1 MCTMLRYLYIADI
14 TKRFPAQI
22 AFMIRIKSKVT
33 LFSSL
38 FSCLQAINLRRQ
50 DRLSNKKKRSS
61 PPNGFRVSSVDK
73 ISKVFWVLQ
82 KSESP
87 SAFSFQKLMVLH
99 TKERTTLFQP
109 SGESDKWMSWVA
121 PKLSKSER
129 CFLKTNEKICYVRYN
144 DQLLASCIISIVS
157 QCTF

>member
-1 MCTMLRYLYIADI
+1 MQKPLEYKESYLVLLRRRKDTDTITDTSDTSLKTLMCTMLRYLYIADI

-73 ISKVFWVLQ
+73 ISKVFL
-82 KSESP
+82 
-87 SAFSFQKLMVLH
+87 SAAK
-99 TKERTTLFQP
+99 K
-109 SGESDKWMSWVA
+109 
-121 PKLSKSER
+121 
-129 CFLKTNEKICYVRYN
+129 
-144 DQLLASCIISIVS
+144 
-157 QCTF
+157 

>member
-1 MCTMLRYLYIADI
+1 MQKPLEYKESYLVLLRRRKDTDTITDTSDTSLKTLMCTMLRYLYIADI

-73 ISKVFWVLQ
+73 ISKVFL
-82 KSESP
+82 
-87 SAFSFQKLMVLH
+87 SAAK
-99 TKERTTLFQP
+99 
-109 SGESDKWMSWVA
+109 KWK
-121 PKLSKSER
+121 PF
-129 CFLKTNEKICYVRYN
+129 CFLISKIDGATHKGKNNFVP
-144 DQLLASCIISIVS
+144 
-157 QCTF
+157 TFRGEW